1 MPTAN
6 ANGYT
11 QGASYIAQN
20 SLSRTNPYAET
31 ENAERL
37 YGMEVLHPRH
47 SVAFTWRVTSAGDG
61 IIFTPSTGATTATDY
76 LRFAVYDKEGGE
88 AHTTAFQSSAAT
100 TALNVSTSSLETKD
114 GWFVIFETSNTDGAT
129 KVSFQ
134 FEIGAAEIVGNSS
147 AAVAYTLT

>member
-11 QGASYIAQN
+11 QGNSYVTQAG
-20 SLSRTNPYAET
+20 LARTNPYAES

-37 YGMEVLHPRH
+37 YGLSTMHPRH
-47 SVAFTWRVTSAGDG
+47 SVAFTWRVTSAGDA

-88 AHTTAFQSSAAT
+88 ARTTAFQSSAAT
-100 TALNVSTSSLETKD
+100 TALTVNTSSLQTKM
-114 GWFVIFETSNTDGAT
+114 GWFVIFETANNSGAST
-129 KVSFQ
+129 VSFQ
-134 FEIGAAEIVGNSS
+134 FEIGEAKIVTNSS
-147 AAVAYTLT
+147 APVAYTLT

>member
-11 QGASYIAQN
+11 QGNSYVTQA

-37 YGMEVLHPRH
+37 YGMSTMHPRH
-47 SVAFTWRVTSAGDG
+47 SVAFTWCVTSAGDG

-88 AHTTAFQSSAAT
+88 EHTTAFQSSAAT
-100 TALNVSTSSLETKD
+100 TALNVNTASLQTKM
-114 GWFVIFETSNTDGAT
+114 GWFVIFETANNSGAT
-129 KVSFQ
+129 QVSFM
-134 FEIGAAEIVGNSS
+134 FDIGAAEIITNAS
-147 AAVAYTLT
+147 APVAYTLT